1 MFSNFIYSNTFKMKD
16 LEVKD
21 PIPPTKRIH
30 KVRFSTMTRNFTD
43 KCIIVKTKI
52 MSTGLFELELAQSAT

>member
-1 MFSNFIYSNTFKMKD
+1 MKD

-30 KVRFSTMTRNFTD
+30 KVGSQITLVVIKANVCYIGLYGAITNE
-43 KCIIVKTKI
+43 KII
-52 MSTGLFELELAQSAT
+52 G